1 MDGMY
6 EPLRQFA
13 DSWGLLAL
21 TLVFLFVVV
30 FVFRRGSTA
39 RYRDAASI
47 PLRDDRPADDAADT
61 REDRA

>member
-1 MDGMY
+1 MDY

-21 TLVFLFVVV
+21 TLVFLFVV
-30 FVFRRGSTA
+30 FWVFRRGS
-39 RYRDAASI
+39 RRHYEDAASI
-47 PLRDDRPADDAADT
+47 PLRDDQPIESADT